1 MHRLTFALSVA
12 LAATAF
18 AARLSAAEPPPLV
31 DSARYT
37 FDRPA
42 DGWEKLGFDASAW
55 DEGGGGYG
63 TRGTDGARVGTN
75 WGTDDVWLRKTVTL
89 ESLPAKPAL
98 LVSHDEDAEVYLNGE
113 KVADF
118 DGFVTEYFT
127 VPLSQQAAGALKV
140 GENVL
145 AVHCHQTNGGQFVD
159 VHLVSADAVPMLPE
173 PAPMTEPFKTDLI
186 TEWGAEVTPENA
198 WTEYPRP
205 QMRRENWTN
214 LNGKWDYAIAPLAAG
229 TPPEAYDGKI
239 LVPYPLESQLSGVQ
253 RLLNPDESLWYRRTF
268 EAKTSATE
276 RTLLHFEA
284 VDYRCEVRVN
294 GQSVGTHVGGNL
306 PFSFDVTDALNEEGE
321 NELVLRVE
329 DATGDYQLRGKQ
341 ALQTSAIFYT
351 RVSGIWGTVWTET
364 VPVQSIKHVKVS
376 TDAEAGTITVAAETS
391 VPLVPHTFPV
401 DGSPFPE
408 MRVTV
413 LDGETKVAQKSG
425 MLEGITLEVSDAKL
439 WSPASPH
446 LYHLTIE
453 LVSPASSVYESF
465 GGDTVHSYAGIR
477 DVGMATGPDGHP
489 RFTLNGEP
497 TFHLGPLDQGW
508 WPDGLLTPPSDEAM
522 VWEIEW
528 LKAAGFNM
536 LRKHIKVE
544 PRRYYYHCDRLGI
557 MVWQDQVSGF
567 PNPPWTRLDPNPQ
580 DAEWPAV
587 AHAQYMA
594 ELDGMIS
601 LLESHPS
608 IVSWVPFNEAWGQ
621 HRTVE
626 VGDWTKRRDPSRIVN
641 VASGGNWW
649 PSGDVVDY
657 HSYPEPAFRFDQDGG
672 RFDGYAKVIGE
683 YGGHGLRVRGHEW
696 DPNARIFSYGDLPED
711 EEEYRRRYRR
721 SAKRMVELKDRGI
734 AGGVYTQTTDVE
746 GEINGLM
753 TYDRKVIKI
762 TPEELAELH
771 RPLVEPSDEG
781 NDDDR

>member
-1 MHRLTFALSVA
+1 MRRLTFALA
-12 LAATAF
+12 ALLAAACSVPSL
-18 AARLSAAEPPPLV
+18 AAADAPPLV
-31 DSARYT
+31 DVARYA

-42 DGWEKLGFDASAW
+42 DGWQKPGFDASEW
-55 DEGGGGYG
+55 QEGPGGFG
-63 TRGTDGARVGTN
+63 TPGTDGARVGTR
-75 WGTDDVWLRKTVTL
+75 WTTDEIWLRKTFEL
-89 ESLPAKPAL
+89 KALPAKPAL
-98 LVSHDEDAEVYLNGE
+98 LLSHDEDAEIYLNGE
-113 KVADF
+113 KVAEF
-118 DGFVTEYFT
+118 DGYVTEYFT
-127 VPLSQQAAGALKV
+127 VPLSQKAAGALKV

-145 AVHCHQTNGGQFVD
+145 AVHCRQTNGGQFID
-159 VHLVSADAVPMLPE
+159 VHLVSADAVPKL
-173 PAPMTEPFKTDLI
+173 PAPAPNTEPFKTELI
-186 TEWGAEVTPENA
+186 TKWGAEVTPENA

-205 QMRRENWTN
+205 QMRREQWTN
-214 LNGKWDYAIAPLAAG
+214 LNGHWDYAIAPLKAG
-229 TPPEAYDGKI
+229 APPEEYDGEI
-239 LVPYPLESQLSGVQ
+239 LVPYPLESKLSGVQ
-253 RLLNPDESLWYRRTF
+253 RLLSPQESLWYRRTF
-268 EAKTSATE
+268 EAPARTSHQSGGIGGGVHSAR

-284 VDYRCEVRVN
+284 VDYRCEAWVN
-294 GQSVGTHVGGNL
+294 GTSVGTHVGGNL

-364 VPVQSIKHVKVS
+364 VPVRSIEDLTIS
-376 TDAEAGTITVAAETS
+376 TDAEAGTITVAAD
-391 VPLVPHTFPV
+391 VRFPLQFTNPLLRVRAH
-401 DGSPFPE
+401 DGDRRVAGYIGRVGGVE
-408 MRVTV
+408 MEI
-413 LDGETKVAQKSG
+413 L
-425 MLEGITLEVSDAKL
+425 DAKL
-439 WSPASPH
+439 WTPDSPH
-446 LYHLTIE
+446 LYDLTVE
-453 LVSPASSVYESF
+453 LMDGQGNVV
-465 GGDTVHSYAGIR
+465 DTVYSYAGIR
-477 DVGMATGPDGHP
+477 DVGMAAGPDGHQ
-489 RFTLNGEP
+489 RFTLNGE
-497 TFHLGPLDQGW
+497 TVFHLGPLDQGW

-528 LKAAGFNM
+528 LKSAGFNM

-567 PNPPWTRLDPNPQ
+567 PNPPWTRLAPNPK
-580 DAEWPAV
+580 DANWPAV

-594 ELDGMIS
+594 ELEAMIS

-657 HSYPEPAFRFDQDGG
+657 HSYPEPDFRFGQDNG

-683 YGGHGLRVRGHEW
+683 YGGHGLRVRGHEY
-696 DPNARIFSYGDLPED
+696 DPNIRIFSYGDLPED
-711 EEEYRRRYRR
+711 EAEYRRRYAG
-721 SAKRMVELKDRGI
+721 SAKRLVDLKARGI

-762 TPEELAELH
+762 PAEDLAELH
-771 RPLVEPSDEG
+771 RPLVEPG
-781 NDDDR
+781 DD

>member
-1 MHRLTFALSVA
+1 MRPLTFALAA
-12 LAATAF
+12 LCAAF
-18 AARLSAAEPPPLV
+18 CPDPLSAADGPPPLV
-31 DSARYT
+31 DVARYT
-37 FDRPA
+37 FEPPA
-42 DGWEKLGFDASAW
+42 EGWQEPGFDASAW
-55 DEGGGGYG
+55 EEGPGGFG
-63 TRGTDGARVGTN
+63 TRGTDGARVGTR
-75 WGTDDVWLRKTVTL
+75 WTTDDIWLRKTFEL
-89 ESLPAKPAL
+89 KSLPTKPAL
-98 LVSHDEDAEVYLNGE
+98 LVSHDEDAEIYLNGE
-113 KVADF
+113 KVAEF
-118 DGFVTEYFT
+118 DGYVTEYFT
-127 VPLSQQAAGALKV
+127 VPLSQKAAGALKV

-159 VHLVSADAVPMLPE
+159 VHLVSADAVPKLPT
-173 PAPMTEPFKTDLI
+173 PARSTEPFKTDLI

-205 QMRRENWTN
+205 LMRRDDWTN
-214 LNGKWDYAIAPLAAG
+214 LNGLWDYAIAPLKAG
-229 TPPEAYDGKI
+229 TPPEQYDGEI
-239 LVPYPLESQLSGVQ
+239 LVPYPLESKLSGVQ
-253 RLLNPDESLWYRRTF
+253 RLLTPEESLWYRRTF
-268 EAKTSATE
+268 EAAPSEGE

-284 VDYRCEVRVN
+284 VDYACQAWVN

-306 PFSFDVTDALNEEGE
+306 PFSFDVTDALNESGQ

-341 ALQTSAIFYT
+341 ALETSAIFYT

-364 VPVQSIKHVKVS
+364 VPVQSLEHLTIS
-376 TDAEAGTITVAAETS
+376 TDAEAGSITVAAETLIPADPGTQ
-391 VPLVPHTFPV
+391 VRVTVRDGDTQVAQQTGPV
-401 DGSPFPE
+401 DG
-408 MRVTV
+408 VTLTV
-413 LDGETKVAQKSG
+413 PN
-425 MLEGITLEVSDAKL
+425 AKL
-439 WSPASPH
+439 WTPDSPH
-446 LYHLTIE
+446 LYDLTVE
-453 LVSPASSVYESF
+453 LLSGAKP
-465 GGDTVHSYAGIR
+465 GDAVQSYAGIR
-477 DVGMATGPDGHP
+477 DVGMKAGPDGHP
-489 RFTLNGEP
+489 RFTLNGE
-497 TFHLGPLDQGW
+497 TVFHLGPLDQGW

-528 LKAAGFNM
+528 LKKAGFNM

-580 DAEWPAV
+580 DADWPAV

-608 IVSWVPFNEAWGQ
+608 IVMWVPFNEAWGQ

-626 VGDWTKRRDPSRIVN
+626 VGDWTKRRDPSRLVN

-657 HSYPEPAFRFDQDGG
+657 HSYPEPDFRFDQDNG

-683 YGGHGLRVRGHEW
+683 YGGHGLRVRGHEY
-696 DPNARIFSYGDLPED
+696 DPNIRIFSYGDLPED
-711 EEEYRRRYRR
+711 EDEYRRRYRR
-721 SAKRMVELKDRGI
+721 SAETMVDLKARGI

-753 TYDRKVIKI
+753 TYDRKVIKL
-762 TPEELAELH
+762 PAGELAELH
-771 RPLVEPSDEG
+771 RPLVESGDE
-781 NDDDR
+781 